1 MVLHIVFDME
11 RKLRE
16 TNGSYVITIPKQ
28 VCDLYGF
35 KPNDKFSIEP
45 IGNDELRLRKPIC
58 TCETLRGKRL
68 KKTSNAIVLPPYHS
82 QFLQGYLEVR

>member
-1 MVLHIVFDME
+1 MFFHLVFNME

-16 TNGSYVITIPKQ
+16 INGSYIITIPKQ

-45 IGNDELRLRKPIC
+45 IGIGELRLRKI
-58 TCETLRGKRL
+58 ES
-68 KKTSNAIVLPPYHS
+68 KK
-82 QFLQGYLEVR
+82 